1 MNNKAYIGIRLVVFV
16 VLINLLILFSW
27 LLGKG
32 TIGESLKVKTE
43 TGCENCVNCKPVRWT
58 F

>member
-32 TIGESLKVKTE
+32 AIGETLKSTDK
-43 TGCENCVNCKPVRWT
+43 GCETCEKCKSPRFT